1 MIDKFSA
8 RIAQNLLTAQA
19 LEEKDIN
26 LYQYA
31 IQVLICTLLNYS
43 AFVVIGI
50 IFGMCWENFIMQVGI
65 MQTNIGIALLVPLQ

>member
-19 LEEKDIN
+19 LDEKDIN

-50 IFGMCWENFIMQVGI
+50 IFGMFWENFIMQVGI